1 MPAWRASL
9 GRPDGVGVK
18 MLQMLSICDSKFEK
32 AEWQA
37 GVGETKITELE
48 EELWLLKRSQ
58 QKRKVIKRKIKT
70 LSRSQG

>member
-9 GRPDGVGVK
+9 GRPDGK

-48 EELWLLKRSQ
+48 EGEKSY
-58 QKRKVIKRKIKT
+58 KEKIKT
-70 LSRSQG
+70 PSRSQSEVC